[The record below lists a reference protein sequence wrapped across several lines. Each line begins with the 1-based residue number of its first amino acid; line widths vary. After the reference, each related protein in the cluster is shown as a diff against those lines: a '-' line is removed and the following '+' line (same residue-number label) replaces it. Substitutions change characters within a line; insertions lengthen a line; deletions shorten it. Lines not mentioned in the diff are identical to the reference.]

1 MIVPV
6 IVLICVK
13 VKITKQ
19 TTKENEGFKQDVWGN
34 FKNCKKSYNQAG
46 ELSADQL
53 IQLNFS

>member
-1 MIVPV
+1 MTECKNKTSVIVPV

-34 FKNCKKSYNQAG
+34 FKNCKKLKSNKVKNV
-46 ELSADQL
+46 S
-53 IQLNFS
+53 